1 MVCKEKYQDNLVI
14 FEKLIDFNQCDL
26 NFKSLGDLIKVVSH
40 SLIQLNINDWKNR
53 TCTCK
58 YFSKKYF
65 CSHIIVVA
73 VGLRLV
79 TIPEYCKNV
88 NIGNLKKRG
97 RVSNALRGTPLKT
110 QPNVI

>member
-1 MVCKEKYQDNLVI
+1 MGVY
-14 FEKLIDFNQCDL
+14 
-26 NFKSLGDLIKVVSH
+26 LGFPVPRDPEGSQNGSRWDKFLRG
-40 SLIQLNINDWKNR
+40 SLIQLNINDWKNS

-79 TIPEYCKNV
+79 TIPENCKNV

-110 QPNVI
+110 QSNVI